1 MAITKRYTVFC
12 GSSTGTEKIYAEQA
26 YALGKELAER
36 GIGLVFGGGKIGMMG
51 AVADGVMAHQG
62 EAIGVIPKFLC
73 TKEIAHGG
81 LSKLHI
87 VETMHER
94 KMMMNELCTGVIT
107 LPGGFGTM
115 EELFEML
122 TWQQLGLHQKPIGIL
137 NINGFY
143 DDLLAL
149 VQTMVT
155 KGYLTAQHQ
164 NILLTDATIEGLLE
178 KMENFVAPEVP
189 KWITEEE
196 V

>member
-1 MAITKRYTVFC
+1 MKNTKRYTVFC
-12 GSSTGTEKIYAEQA
+12 GSSAGNEPIYTEQA
-26 YALGKELAER
+26 TALGKALVKR
-36 GIGLVFGGGKIGMMG
+36 NIGLVFGGGKIGMMG
-51 AVADGVMAHQG
+51 AVADAVMAAGG

-73 TKEIAHGG
+73 SKEIAHGN
-81 LSKLHI
+81 LSKLII

-94 KMMMNELCTGVIT
+94 KMTMNELCTGVIT

-122 TWQQLGLHQKPIGIL
+122 TWQQLGLHQKPIGLL
-137 NINGFY
+137 NTNGFY
-143 DDLLAL
+143 DDLLAM
-149 VQTMVT
+149 VQTMVD
-155 KGYLTAQHQ
+155 KGYLTIQHQ
-164 NILLTDATIEGLLE
+164 NILLADTTIDGLLK

>member
-1 MAITKRYTVFC
+1 MTTKRYTVFC
-12 GSSTGTEKIYAEQA
+12 GSSAGTEKIYAEQA
-26 YALGKELAER
+26 YTLGKELAER

-81 LSKLHI
+81 LTKLHI

-155 KGYLTAQHQ
+155 KGYLTEQHQ

-178 KMENFVAPEVP
+178 KMDNFVAPEVP

>member
-12 GSSTGTEKIYAEQA
+12 GSSAGTKKIYAEQA
-26 YALGKELAER
+26 YALGKELAGR

-81 LSKLHI
+81 LTKLHI

-155 KGYLTAQHQ
+155 KGYLTEQHQ
-164 NILLTDATIEGLLE
+164 NILLTDSTIEGLLE
-178 KMENFVAPEVP
+178 KMDNFVAPEVP

>member
-1 MAITKRYTVFC
+1 MTITKRYTVFC
-12 GSSTGTEKIYAEQA
+12 GSSAGTENIYAEQA
-26 YALGKELAER
+26 YALGKELAQR

-73 TKEIAHGG
+73 TKEIAHGD
-81 LSKLHI
+81 LTKLHI

-155 KGYLTAQHQ
+155 KGYLTEQHQ

-178 KMENFVAPEVP
+178 KMDNFVAPEVP